1 MGVGRRVPGTRT
13 RLFHPR
19 SWVTVGVAALS
30 LAASGAGA
38 AAVRA
43 PRSVGLISARSAGS
57 GATLGNCPSSE
68 PVSSLPV
75 FVRTD
80 AALIPDDL
88 WVDANGDVW
97 VTVTAGGHILDFSAG
112 GALRQNFPDPN
123 GPEGII
129 VTAAGTVVADQLAS
143 RVARMAADGHL
154 TPFLKLPNR
163 PKLLPVDGL
172 GFDVQRQRL
181 LIPNSPEGTLL
192 ATPLTVASPR
202 RLATGL
208 GRPVAAAI
216 GTDGSIYVAAES
228 RVGLVRVPPNGGA
241 AKRVGT
247 LSNLDEVI
255 SAGRLL
261 YTTGAGDGTVRAVDP
276 TTGVDRVLATGGH
289 QLQGLAA
296 LPDGRL
302 LVIDS
307 PTHTISFV
315 SPCQ

>member
-1 MGVGRRVPGTRT
+1 MAVGRRVPDTRT
-13 RLFHPR
+13 RLFHPHR
-19 SWVTVGVAALS
+19 WATVGVAALS
-30 LAASGAGA
+30 LAAGAGGM
-38 AAVRA
+38 AVRT
-43 PRSVGLISARSAGS
+43 PRSLGLPPASNAGS
-57 GATLGNCPSSE
+57 STPLGTCPSSQ

-75 FVRTD
+75 FARTD
-80 AALIPDDL
+80 IALTPDDL

-97 VTVTAGGHILDFSAG
+97 VTVTAQGHILDFAAS

-143 RVARMAADGHL
+143 RVDRMGADGRL

-192 ATPLTVASPR
+192 ATPLTAASPR

-216 GTDGSIYVAAES
+216 GADGSIYVAAES
-228 RVGLVRVPPNGGA
+228 KVGLVRVPANGGA
-241 AKRVGT
+241 PKRVGT

-255 SAGRLL
+255 SAGRFL
-261 YTTGAGDGTVRAVDP
+261 YTTGAGDKTVRVVDP

-289 QLQGLAA
+289 ELQGLAA

-307 PTHTISFV
+307 TAHMISFV

>member
-1 MGVGRRVPGTRT
+1 MTP
-13 RLFHPR
+13 
-19 SWVTVGVAALS
+19 LS
-30 LAASGAGA
+30 L
-38 AAVRA
+38 
-43 PRSVGLISARSAGS
+43 GLTSARHAGS
-57 GATLGNCPSSE
+57 SAALGNCPPSQ

-75 FVRTD
+75 FARTD
-80 AALIPDDL
+80 LSLTPDDL
-88 WVDANGDVW
+88 WVDANGEVW
-97 VTVTAGGHILDFSAG
+97 VTVTSQGHILDFAAS
-112 GALRQNFPDPN
+112 GALRQNFPEPN

-143 RVARMAADGHL
+143 RVDRMGADGRL
-154 TPFLKLPNR
+154 TPFLKLPNPHKR
-163 PKLLPVDGL
+163 LAVDGL

-181 LIPNSPEGTLL
+181 LIPNSPEGTLV
-192 ATPLTVASPR
+192 ATPLTMASPHL
-202 RLATGL
+202 LATAL

-216 GTDGSIYVAAES
+216 GPDGSIYVAAES
-228 RVGLVRVPPNGGA
+228 KVGLMRVPPNGGP

-255 SAGRLL
+255 SDGGLL
-261 YTTGAGDGTVRAVDP
+261 YTTGAGDKTVRVVDP

-302 LVIDS
+302 LLIDS
-307 PTHTISFV
+307 NAHTISFV